1 MFQVF
6 IGFIPWIVFWSL
18 SGPGLWTP
26 AILGALLAA
35 AGLVSWR
42 WHKRHDAK
50 TMEIVS
56 LGYFAVHAIVTLAF
70 GSPFFKEYGPVL
82 NSLVLAGMAWGT
94 LLAGS
99 PFTYQYAREDWPRE
113 LWDNP
118 LFVLTNQIITGAWG
132 AIFLVNSGLG
142 ALSLLQ
148 PHLNILLNAVI
159 ANILVGLGI
168 AFSSLF
174 PNWFPNFALQR
185 TIDAREPYKWP
196 APQFNGRPIAE
207 NEHDVIVIGSGI
219 GGLTAAALLA
229 KRGLKVAVFEQ
240 HFLAGGYC
248 TSWER
253 GVRPPLTSPP
263 NRGGQRGGER
273 LRYVFDAGVH
283 DVSGLGQRGPVRN
296 MMRQLDI
303 EEEVDWKRMDHE
315 YDIDGVHIR
324 IPRDPDLFAA
334 KLGELFPSERESV
347 KAFFDE
353 MEHIYRE
360 MYADVEKTGGV
371 PTGPRT
377 VEGMLAYPAAH
388 PHAYKWMDRPFGEML
403 ETFFQDERLKRFL
416 SALTGYLSDD
426 STVLTVGAM
435 APIFGYY
442 FDGGYYPGGG
452 SQKFA
457 DALVTVIEAQ
467 GGQVHLRTPVK
478 RIAMEKS
485 RATGVEVASGE
496 IHRAK
501 AVLSNADL
509 KRTFIDLVGREHLPS
524 KFARQLDAAK
534 PSTSA
539 FMVFLGLDFMP
550 DVEPI
555 AMTGEIGIMVPSKVD
570 DSLAPKGHAAV
581 TLIKLIPQCE
591 AADWDRKAP
600 GYTVR
605 KRACADAMI
614 AQAEKLVP
622 GLHEH
627 IVYRQE
633 ASPRTFER
641 YAWTDSGSIYG
652 PTWDSSRP
660 PLKSPVPGLYLAGS
674 GVFPGPGIE
683 AVVISGTLA
692 ADSIYPAHSR
702 I

>member
-1 MFQVF
+1 MLQVL
-6 IGFIPWIVFWSL
+6 IGFLPWIVFWSL
-18 SGPGLWTP
+18 SSPGLWTP
-26 AILGALLAA
+26 AVLCALLAA
-35 AGLVSWR
+35 AGLVTWR
-42 WHKRHDAK
+42 WLKRRDAK

-56 LGYFAVHAIVTLAF
+56 LVYFAAHAFVTLVL
-70 GSPFFKEYGPVL
+70 GLPFFKDYGPVL

-99 PFTYQYAREDWPRE
+99 PFTYQYARENWPRE
-113 LWDNP
+113 LWSNP
-118 LFVLTNQIITGAWG
+118 LFVRTNQIITAVWG
-132 AIFLVNSGLG
+132 VIFLVNTGLG
-142 ALSLLQ
+142 ALSLSQ
-148 PHLNILLNAVI
+148 PQLNILLNAII
-159 ANILVGLGI
+159 ANILIGLGI

-185 TIDAREPYKWP
+185 SIDAREPYKWSP
-196 APQFNGRPIAE
+196 PLFNGRPVAE
-207 NEHDVIVIGSGI
+207 DEQDVIVIGSGI

-240 HFLAGGYC
+240 HFLAGGFC
-248 TSWER
+248 SSWER
-253 GVRPPLTSPP
+253 NVRSPLCPPKIGGDV
-263 NRGGQRGGER
+263 RGGKR

-283 DVSGLGQRGPVRN
+283 DVSGLGQFGPVRN
-296 MMRQLDI
+296 LMRQLDI

-315 YDIDGVHIR
+315 YAIDGVHFR
-324 IPRDPDLFAA
+324 IPRDPNLFAA

-347 KAFFDE
+347 KAFFDGIK
-353 MEHIYRE
+353 HVYRE

-371 PTGPRT
+371 PIPPRT
-377 VEGMLAYPAAH
+377 VEEMIAYPRAH
-388 PHAYKWMDRPFGEML
+388 PHVYKWMERPFGEML
-403 ETFFQDERLKRFL
+403 DTYFDDEKLKRFL

-426 STVLTVGAM
+426 PNVLTVGAM

-457 DALVTVIEAQ
+457 DALVRVIEAH
-467 GGQVHLRTPVK
+467 GGKVYLRTPVK
-478 RIAMEKS
+478 RIVMEKS
-485 RATGVEVASGE
+485 RAVGVELTSGE
-496 IHRAK
+496 IQRAK
-501 AVLSNADL
+501 IVLSNADL
-509 KRTFIDLVGREHLPS
+509 KRTFLELVGKKHLPA
-524 KFARQLDAAK
+524 KFARELEAAK

-539 FMVFLGLDFMP
+539 FMVFLGVDFVP
-550 DVEPI
+550 EIEPI
-555 AMTGEIGIMVPSKVD
+555 AMTDELGIMLPSKVD
-570 DSLAPKGHAAV
+570 DSLAPEGHAAL

-600 GYTVR
+600 GYNTR
-605 KRACADAMI
+605 KRAYADEMI
-614 AQAEKLVP
+614 AQAERLIP
-622 GLHEH
+622 DLSQH

-633 ASPRTFER
+633 ASPPTFER
-641 YAWTDSGSIYG
+641 YAWTTAGSIYG

-692 ADSIYPAHSR
+692 ADAIYPN
-702 I
+702 